1 MGITLFFCFILGAMF
16 LLWIFRNKIENNLKS
31 LVASSIETPS
41 AIQIHPGASLKKQW
55 SVGDEVLGTL
65 DITASGLNL
74 KESIAGVEALLDLS
88 LDHDKVIQKD
98 KKTKKKDVCIG

>member
-1 MGITLFFCFILGAMF
+1 MLWMF
-16 LLWIFRNKIENNLKS
+16 RSKIERSLKN
-31 LVASSIETPS
+31 LVANSIETPAILQVHPS
-41 AIQIHPGASLKKQW
+41 ATLKKQW

-88 LDHDKVIQKD
+88 LDHDKVIQKGN
-98 KKTKKKDVCIG
+98 KNKKKDVCIG